1 MGQNLH
7 FLLRGAS
14 MLNVK
19 TASVS
24 AMCRV
29 GEGFKSNIEV

>member
-7 FLLRGAS
+7 FLLRG
-14 MLNVK
+14 LNVK